1 MGERRKEFTE
11 AFQDGSKLTT
21 KHEYLPDGSV
31 VLTKTWSPPK
41 IKPDK
46 KSPGKNALGNNKVVP
61 LDFSG
66 LASSDSDGD
75 MLKAMSMSKASS
87 NQLPPLEEKDVKYK
101 KKDKKKKKRK
111 RDKHRHKDS
120 DRDSEMASESDNQT
134 VTERESERE
143 KDRDRDRDR
152 KEERKE
158 RRRSKD
164 KGDHRRSRL
173 SSRASSSDTEFEA
186 DTNYGTLNID
196 DLSDDS
202 QGTFDEIKV
211 RDRRS
216 KKKDKHGRHKGRHSS
231 RGSSRYSDKDG
242 EDRRRDKD
250 EKASTG
256 NIPAL
261 SFLGAGINN
270 MSQLVSVL
278 EDMEFVDENPMY
290 GGGVAGVGGNED
302 AARVRDIAMGIGMT
316 PTTTPPQSAN
326 GRIIQSGGAGRST
339 ASAMSS
345 IGPGYSRA
353 STSISRMNDGYG
365 GNYMMDIE
373 SDADQMNRVN
383 SNNNTNNISRFN
395 GQDMDADDITNDGSL
410 ETVIVAEGPGA
421 RSAMIGSQAMRRNNN
436 NNTTRGGRGR
446 SAGPGGMEYYED
458 DEETNHP
465 LFF

>member
-1 MGERRKEFTE
+1 MGEETIEQAERCKEFTE

-101 KKDKKKKKRK
+101 KKDKKKKRK

-216 KKKDKHGRHKGRHSS
+216 KKKD
-231 RGSSRYSDKDG
+231 
-242 EDRRRDKD
+242 
-250 EKASTG
+250 EKASTS

-278 EDMEFVDENPMY
+278 EEM
-290 GGGVAGVGGNED
+290 
-302 AARVRDIAMGIGMT
+302 
-316 PTTTPPQSAN
+316 
-326 GRIIQSGGAGRST
+326 
-339 ASAMSS
+339 
-345 IGPGYSRA
+345 
-353 STSISRMNDGYG
+353 
-365 GNYMMDIE
+365 
-373 SDADQMNRVN
+373 
-383 SNNNTNNISRFN
+383 
-395 GQDMDADDITNDGSL
+395 
-410 ETVIVAEGPGA
+410 
-421 RSAMIGSQAMRRNNN
+421 
-436 NNTTRGGRGR
+436 
-446 SAGPGGMEYYED
+446 
-458 DEETNHP
+458 
-465 LFF
+465 